1 MGSRWSLPR
10 AGGGGDDTPSVPMPA
25 DAFWLPLLVKMAVTA
40 VFVIAATK
48 AAERAGALVAG
59 MIATLPIAAGPSY
72 VFLAF
77 EHDSSFIADSALASL
92 VVNAVTGIM
101 ALTYAA
107 LAQRRGLALSLAAAL
122 CVWFGL
128 AAVVRS
134 VPWTTA
140 GAVVFNV
147 VVFIACIGIGDRFG
161 HVRMPPV
168 RQRWHDMP
176 LRAVLV
182 GLLVAGVVELSDQLG
197 PTVTGM
203 LAVFPIVVTSL
214 MFILHP
220 RIGGPATAAVIA
232 HTISGLVG
240 FSLCCLAARLL
251 VGPLGTPLGLSIAL
265 AVSIAANLGIGM
277 IRRALAKR

>member
-1 MGSRWSLPR
+1 
-10 AGGGGDDTPSVPMPA
+10 VPP

-40 VFVIAATK
+40 AFVIAATK

-77 EHDSSFIADSALASL
+77 EHDDAFIAASALASL
-92 VVNAVTGIM
+92 VVNAATAIM
-101 ALTYAA
+101 ALVYVG
-107 LAQRRGLALSLAAAL
+107 LAQRRSLAVSLGAAL
-122 CVWFGL
+122 CVWFVL
-128 AAVVRS
+128 AAVVRV

-140 GAVVFNV
+140 GAIVFSIA
-147 VVFIACIGIGDRFG
+147 VFAVCIPIADRFR

-168 RQRWHDMP
+168 RRRWYDVP
-176 LRAVLV
+176 LRALLV
-182 GLLVAGVVELSDQLG
+182 GLLVALVVELSDRLG
-197 PTVTGM
+197 PTVTGI

-214 MFILHP
+214 MCILHL

-240 FSLCCLAARLL
+240 FSLCCLAAHLL
-251 VGPLGTPLGLSIAL
+251 VMPLGTALGLSIAL
-265 AVSIAANLGIGM
+265 AVSIIANLAIGM
-277 IRRALAKR
+277 LRRALAAR